1 MCYNTKQTR
10 KEAELEKRF
19 QAKVA
24 IGETIIPQEEM
35 SEASHQMEEE
45 TVEGIEKQFGDVVHY
60 NEEKVQVAPKQSKI
74 KKQEISS
81 DSNEPRLISSRG
93 SSRMLFADLNVED
106 LE

>member
-1 MCYNTKQTR
+1 
-10 KEAELEKRF
+10 
-19 QAKVA
+19 
-24 IGETIIPQEEM
+24 M

-45 TVEGIEKQFGDVVHY
+45 TVEGIEKQFVDVVHY

-106 LE
+106 LDWSLSQNA